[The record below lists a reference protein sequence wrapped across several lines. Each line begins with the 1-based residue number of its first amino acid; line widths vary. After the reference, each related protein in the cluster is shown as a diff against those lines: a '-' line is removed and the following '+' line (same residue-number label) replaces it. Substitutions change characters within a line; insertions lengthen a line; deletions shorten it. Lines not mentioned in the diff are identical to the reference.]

1 MLTFK
6 RTYTLHVFSIWNI
19 CFRLSFTHESSQVV
33 ILWNQLT
40 DEIRPH
46 AASWSW
52 PWREPRR
59 KESMCGTI
67 SKHEILGVFLGF
79 FANGTFFCCVEG
91 ETIRCAFFL
100 LCVCG
105 EVPLMNIPDSINLQ
119 VSSKNFSRCY
129 VCWSCHSCLLTA
141 LSSVSGMSLFGF
153 GFGTSHGVMWGQS
166 LNKNHT
172 NQRRQ
177 AQSLNPWINLD
188 LLGFGKIWSKP
199 LSFWSLFF
207 TLQLWFFQGRWLS
220 RPGRAIY
227 EDCLAFFTAQTSDG
241 AVTPNWSAQSAG
253 IAILEAKGV
262 AMGVFLR
269 QGGSLNVVVHSK
281 YHPQFVR
288 NRCYLSETKGRFDRW
303 PKGHKIKQ
311 AIKETLRVQIGQNTF
326 NQTLWCSFRLTEL
339 AVKCHTNHPN
349 LWTSFSSHT
358 KTQKEHL

>member
-1 MLTFK
+1 MYLVPVECWPLNGLVPHMFF
-6 RTYTLHVFSIWNI
+6 VWNI

-33 ILWNQLT
+33 ILWNRLT

-52 PWREPRR
+52 PWRFETKRVDVWDDFKTRNPR
-59 KESMCGTI
+59 C
-67 SKHEILGVFLGF
+67 FPGF
-79 FANGTFFCCVEG
+79 FCRWDFFLLCG
-91 ETIRCAFFL
+91 GRNNTCAFFL
-100 LCVCG
+100 LCVCVCG
-105 EVPLMNIPDSINLQ
+105 EVPHMNIPDSINLQ

-227 EDCLAFFTAQTSDG
+227 EDCLAFSPLKLQMER
-241 AVTPNWSAQSAG
+241 WRQ
-253 IAILEAKGV
+253 IEA
-262 AMGVFLR
+262 
-269 QGGSLNVVVHSK
+269 
-281 YHPQFVR
+281 
-288 NRCYLSETKGRFDRW
+288 
-303 PKGHKIKQ
+303 HK
-311 AIKETLRVQIGQNTF
+311 VQ
-326 NQTLWCSFRLTEL
+326 E
-339 AVKCHTNHPN
+339 
-349 LWTSFSSHT
+349 
-358 KTQKEHL
+358 